1 MSKKTATAAHLSDA
15 LPERQ
20 EGVPVLQI
28 KDLNVRFPSEDGV
41 VHAVRGV
48 NLTVNA
54 GEVVGLV
61 GESGSGKSVTSMSV
75 MGLLDEGARV
85 EGAIKLHGTELLG
98 RDDNWMSD
106 VRGKIGR
113 ASCRERV

>member
-48 NLTVNA
+48 NPVSYTHLTLPTIR
-54 GEVVGLV
+54 LV
-61 GESGSGKSVTSMSV
+61 
-75 MGLLDEGARV
+75 
-85 EGAIKLHGTELLG
+85 
-98 RDDNWMSD
+98 
-106 VRGKIGR
+106 
-113 ASCRERV
+113 